1 MQSALHIST
10 MPCFTAFE
18 KEPVKE
24 SEFEAYVEGMHGNEN
39 HGFSLEY
46 SVIIFFKP
54 LFPFLH
60 CFDACSS
67 LEEKPIKVT

>member
-24 SEFEAYVEGMHGNEN
+24 SEFEAYVEGMHGNGN

-46 SVIIFFKP
+46 SVIILFKP
-54 LFPFLH
+54 LFSVCIVSMLAAPWKR
-60 CFDACSS
+60 SRS
-67 LEEKPIKVT
+67 T